1 MQEHQQKKFQKDRPS
16 LSKEYLIIT
25 LIYALVM
32 GFAQIVLSN
41 ASSEIADLYKT
52 NNIFFSFLKSG
63 WLIFGILIYIIATL
77 FWLWILYN
85 LDIRYAYPIASTSV
99 VFAALIQSFYLKSFP
114 SFTFWIGLSL
124 ILIGLT
130 IVTNSK
136 FN

>member
-1 MQEHQQKKFQKDRPS
+1 MQVHRQKKFQKDKQS
-16 LSKEYLIIT
+16 LSKEFLIIT
-25 LIYALVM
+25 LIYALIM

-41 ASSEIADLYKT
+41 ASNEIADLYKT
-52 NNIFFSFLKSG
+52 NNIFFSFIKSG

-77 FWLWILYN
+77 FWLWILHN

-99 VFAALIQSFYLKSFP
+99 VFAALIQSFYSKSFP
-114 SFTFWIGLSL
+114 SLTFWIGLAL
-124 ILIGLT
+124 ILLGLS